1 MVVRANERRGRNIW
15 SGLCYVCR
23 VKDGQNL
30 RLVFISPSL
39 KIFKTN
45 LIMSVHPSVT
55 SSTHFRPIKPQGQS
69 VVAQVKSRRK
79 QKRENWNIKVRKHKI
94 NAAKRDLLPADCRM
108 QGLSKGILTMV
119 EVSKRSISSSNSS
132 AGQIHEDDSGGVS
145 NHEAKSNSSGGGGGK
160 YSSRAVTNRLVEDA
174 KLLNEIDVSSTM
186 ELHRTNLMKMQ
197 TQELLSECQI
207 TDLSSRKWTADAQQ
221 YLQTLTTL
229 IRTKIEIGPSGS
241 GSTPSSSA
249 SSNTNTNKK
258 SKGKHKKKSNGQK
271 LVIAGSC
278 RHRADK
284 VVHID
289 SGSSRSSSD
298 DTSTLHLSVEPIGCT
313 HSNIGWMK
321 KSGNAQVP
329 PTFSLM
335 LMLPQ
340 TMFGSKDYLHYRY
353 FDVSRLNTRLM
364 ANSKK
369 FSLFALLFTVFIL
382 CMPGVVMGTRFFL
395 L

>member
-1 MVVRANERRGRNIW
+1 
-15 SGLCYVCR
+15 
-23 VKDGQNL
+23 
-30 RLVFISPSL
+30 
-39 KIFKTN
+39 
-45 LIMSVHPSVT
+45 
-55 SSTHFRPIKPQGQS
+55 
-69 VVAQVKSRRK
+69 
-79 QKRENWNIKVRKHKI
+79 
-94 NAAKRDLLPADCRM
+94 
-108 QGLSKGILTMV
+108 MV
-119 EVSKRSISSSNSS
+119 EVSNHRSNGKS
-132 AGQIHEDDSGGVS
+132 HEDDSGGVS
-145 NHEAKSNSSGGGGGK
+145 NHEANSNSNGGGGSSK

-229 IRTKIEIGPSGS
+229 IRTKIEIGPSGC

-249 SSNTNTNKK
+249 SSNTNSNKK
-258 SKGKHKKKSNGQK
+258 TKGKPKKTSNSQK
-271 LVIAGSC
+271 LVIAGSY

-289 SGSSRSSSD
+289 SGSSLSSSD
-298 DTSTLHLSVEPIGCT
+298 DTTTVHLSVEPIGCT

-335 LMLPQ
+335 VMLPQ
-340 TMFGSKDYLHYRY
+340 AMFGSKDYLHYRY
-353 FDVSRLNTRLM
+353 FDVSRLNTRE
-364 ANSKK
+364 SWQTRRI
-369 FSLFALLFTVFIL
+369 FFCSLSYLLFPFCVVW
-382 CMPGVVMGTRFFL
+382 GVGVGTRFL
-395 L
+395 LL